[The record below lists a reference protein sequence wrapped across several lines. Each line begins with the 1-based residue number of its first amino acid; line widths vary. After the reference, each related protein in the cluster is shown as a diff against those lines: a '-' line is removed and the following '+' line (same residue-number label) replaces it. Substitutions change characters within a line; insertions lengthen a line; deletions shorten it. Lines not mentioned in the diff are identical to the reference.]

1 MSEYEEYI
9 LQYFA
14 DNNGKLETNKPRE
27 CRLSWIKNGYPPF
40 EELAKICNS
49 TLKTIKY
56 YSSNFNWKAIRQKAE
71 NLKIKAE
78 LEAQQEKQK
87 EKLEKWDK
95 VNEDL
100 LEELQQQLNEVN
112 EKLESPDI
120 TDGQAAFLRKEK
132 REIIKEIRSLQPN
145 SLRTV
150 NLPDK
155 INNLQMDA
163 VVDAKVDS
171 EVTVNRMEL
180 VKQKRKELND
190 FRRGNRSD

>member
-1 MSEYEEYI
+1 MSEYEDYI

-14 DNNGKLETNKPRE
+14 DDNGKLETNKPRE
-27 CRLSWIKNGYPPF
+27 CRLCWIKNGYPPF

-49 TLKTIKY
+49 TLKTIKN

-112 EKLESPDI
+112 EKFESPDI

-132 REIIKEIRSLQPN
+132 REIIKEIRSLQSN

-163 VVDAKVDS
+163 VLDAKVDAN
-171 EVTVNRMEL
+171 VTVNLFDR
-180 VKQKRKELND
+180 VKQKRRELND
-190 FRRGNRSD
+190 LHSS

>member
-1 MSEYEEYI
+1 MSEYEDYI

-14 DNNGKLETNKPRE
+14 DDNGKLETNKPRE
-27 CRLSWIKNGYPPF
+27 CRLCWIKNGYPPF

-49 TLKTIKY
+49 TLKTIKN

-112 EKLESPDI
+112 EKFESPDI

-150 NLPDK
+150 NLPEK

-163 VVDAKVDS
+163 VLDAKVDAN
-171 EVTVNRMEL
+171 VTVNLFDR

-190 FRRGNRSD
+190 LHSS

>member
-1 MSEYEEYI
+1 MSEYEDYI

-14 DNNGKLETNKPRE
+14 DDNGKLETNKPRE
-27 CRLSWIKNGYPPF
+27 CRLCWIKNGYPPF

-49 TLKTIKY
+49 TLKTIKN

-71 NLKIKAE
+71 DLKIKAE

-100 LEELQQQLNEVN
+100 LEELQQQLDEVN
-112 EKLESPDI
+112 EKFESPDI

-132 REIIKEIRSLQPN
+132 REIIKEIRSLQSN

-163 VVDAKVDS
+163 VLDAKVDAN
-171 EVTVNRMEL
+171 VTVNLFDR

-190 FRRGNRSD
+190 LHSS

>member
-1 MSEYEEYI
+1 MSEYEDYI

-14 DNNGKLETNKPRE
+14 DDNGKLETNKPRE
-27 CRLSWIKNGYPPF
+27 CRLCWIKNGYPPF

-49 TLKTIKY
+49 TLKTIKN

-112 EKLESPDI
+112 EKFESPDI

-132 REIIKEIRSLQPN
+132 REIIKEIRSLQSN

-163 VVDAKVDS
+163 VLDAKVDAKV
-171 EVTVNRMEL
+171 TVNLFDR
-180 VKQKRKELND
+180 VKQKRRELND
-190 FRRGNRSD
+190 LHSS

>member
-1 MSEYEEYI
+1 MSEYEDYI

-14 DNNGKLETNKPRE
+14 DDNGKLETNKPRE
-27 CRLSWIKNGYPPF
+27 CRLCWIKNGYPPF

-49 TLKTIKY
+49 TLKTIKN

-95 VNEDL
+95 VNEEL

-112 EKLESPDI
+112 EKFESPDI

-132 REIIKEIRSLQPN
+132 REIIKEIRSLQSN

-163 VVDAKVDS
+163 VLDAKVDAN
-171 EVTVNRMEL
+171 VTVNLFDR

-190 FRRGNRSD
+190 LHSS

>member
-1 MSEYEEYI
+1 MSEYEDYI

-14 DNNGKLETNKPRE
+14 DDNGKLETNKPRE
-27 CRLSWIKNGYPPF
+27 CRLCWIKNGYPPF

-49 TLKTIKY
+49 TLKTIKN

-71 NLKIKAE
+71 DLKIKAE

-100 LEELQQQLNEVN
+100 LEELQQQLDEVN
-112 EKLESPDI
+112 EKFESPDI

-132 REIIKEIRSLQPN
+132 REIIKEIRSLQSN

-163 VVDAKVDS
+163 VLDAKVDTN
-171 EVTVNRMEL
+171 VTVNLFDR

-190 FRRGNRSD
+190 LHSS

>member
-1 MSEYEEYI
+1 MSEYEDYI

-14 DNNGKLETNKPRE
+14 DDNGKLETNKPRE
-27 CRLSWIKNGYPPF
+27 CRLCWIKNGYPPF

-49 TLKTIKY
+49 TLKTIKN

-95 VNEDL
+95 VNEEL
-100 LEELQQQLNEVN
+100 LEELQQQLDEVN
-112 EKLESPDI
+112 EKFESPDI

-132 REIIKEIRSLQPN
+132 REIIKEIRSLQSN

-163 VVDAKVDS
+163 VLDAKVDAN
-171 EVTVNRMEL
+171 VTVNLFDR

-190 FRRGNRSD
+190 LHSS

>member
-1 MSEYEEYI
+1 MSEYEDYI

-14 DNNGKLETNKPRE
+14 DDNGKLETNKPRE
-27 CRLSWIKNGYPPF
+27 CRLCWIKNGYPPF

-49 TLKTIKY
+49 TLKTIKN

-87 EKLEKWDK
+87 EKLEKWDR
-95 VNEDL
+95 VNEEL

-112 EKLESPDI
+112 EKFESPDI

-132 REIIKEIRSLQPN
+132 REIIKEIRSLQSN

-163 VVDAKVDS
+163 VVDAKVDAN
-171 EVTVNRMEL
+171 VTVNLLDR

-190 FRRGNRSD
+190 LHSS